1 MNIIPLFQSLVNHLS
16 KILINN
22 QFLHE
27 LKYSISN
34 STTELNLD
42 ILNQILEYLDL
53 EYKNSKDRKDK
64 YYVQQTR
71 QRTSITSL
79 GLLTFNKNYYKSTKK
94 IDVKYKYYRY
104 LEDYLGISKWAKM
117 TLVTEALLINNVLN
131 NSYTWSS
138 NNSIP
143 NYIITIRTISSKIKS
158 INYTNKKKRNT

>member
-27 LKYSISN
+27 PKHSISN

-42 ILNQILEYLDL
+42 ILNQILEHLDL
-53 EYKNSKDRKDK
+53 EYKNSKDRKHK

-79 GLLTFNKNYYKSTKK
+79 DLLTFNKTYYKSKKK
-94 IDVKYKYYRY
+94 IDGKYKYYRY
-104 LEDYLGISKWAKM
+104 LEDYLGSSKWAKM
-117 TLVTEALLINNVLN
+117 TLAAEDLLINNVLN
-131 NSYTWSS
+131 NGYTWSS

-143 NYIITIRTISSKIKS
+143 NYI
-158 INYTNKKKRNT
+158 NYFF

>member
-79 GLLTFNKNYYKSTKK
+79 GLLTFNKNYYKS
-94 IDVKYKYYRY
+94 
-104 LEDYLGISKWAKM
+104 KW
-117 TLVTEALLINNVLN
+117 
-131 NSYTWSS
+131 
-138 NNSIP
+138 
-143 NYIITIRTISSKIKS
+143 
-158 INYTNKKKRNT
+158 